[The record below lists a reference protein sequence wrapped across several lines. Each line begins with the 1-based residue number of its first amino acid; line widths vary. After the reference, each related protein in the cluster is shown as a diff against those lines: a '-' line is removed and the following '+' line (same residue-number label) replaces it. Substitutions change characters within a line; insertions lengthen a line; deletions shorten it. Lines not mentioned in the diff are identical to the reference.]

1 MCSIAIMM
9 QQHERFGLDRILTT
23 LLPIA
28 HTRIIECMPTSQ
40 ILLDR
45 RRSAIAVDHLQVH
58 CFSSKMVVSAVCILV
73 AVTAVH
79 LLSACETG
87 SLCARVLKKV
97 GALVSPPPRL
107 TRNRNR
113 CHLAIAI
120 ALCTKWWVGL
130 DDERD
135 VILTS
140 GAGA

>member
-1 MCSIAIMM
+1 
-9 QQHERFGLDRILTT
+9 
-23 LLPIA
+23 
-28 HTRIIECMPTSQ
+28 
-40 ILLDR
+40 
-45 RRSAIAVDHLQVH
+45 
-58 CFSSKMVVSAVCILV
+58 MVVSAVCILV
-73 AVTAVH
+73 AVTAIH

-107 TRNRNR
+107 TRNHNR

-130 DDERD
+130 LALDGERD